1 MQAKGCK
8 PDSIVY
14 NAIIDALW
22 DTGCAWP
29 QRQAAVLHRRASAGG
44 LLRRAAHAAPGYLE
58 LCLHTLTAGVAAL
71 SLYTWLSDLRC
82 AGLFSV
88 FPVLC
93 STIFPTFVQA
103 TGTFLQ

>member
-29 QRQAAVLHRRASAGG
+29 QRQAALLYRRASAGG

-58 LCLHTLTAGVAAL
+58 LCLHTLTAGVAVL
-71 SLYTWLSDLRC
+71 SLYSWLSDLQCDPHPRC
-82 AGLFSV
+82 
-88 FPVLC
+88 LC
-93 STIFPTFVQA
+93 PGHPLHRCPLSLTPP
-103 TGTFLQ
+103 